1 MKVEKTIVETR
12 KDMKLKVN
20 KLRDV
25 EGKPPLKGFNLKPLD
40 QDELKVIY
48 ETMRK

>member
-1 MKVEKTIVETR
+1 VKVEKKIDETH
-12 KDMKLKVN
+12 KDMKVKVN
-20 KLRDV
+20 KLRDI